1 MLVSLSIA
9 NFRSFAAEETFSL
22 VASKRLSGTHDDH
35 LIPIPDSDES
45 VLRCA
50 VLYGAN
56 GAGKSNL
63 LKALRYVEMFVLRA
77 RGKKNSGTGR
87 EPFRFAEENKDPSTF
102 DLQFIAADT
111 LYHFGFSVDDEHVT
125 EEWLTYT
132 AGGRERTLYERTT
145 DANGKVAIEAPGLKS
160 AGQKLEAMVTVGG
173 PPHQSFL
180 ATVRAT
186 LDRDELGEHI
196 GNVIAWFEGIALIG
210 PEQTFTGMGEMLSDN
225 PEFLAFAGKFLKS
238 SSTGVDHLRVDK
250 VAVSEDEL
258 RSLLPRELYSHI
270 VDDAPEGGVRL
281 QLREGNE
288 LWIEPKGESHRLTVQ
303 AAHQCNNGTVVPL
316 DMADESDGTQ
326 RLLNLLPALYF
337 AQNTSGVY
345 FIDEIDRSMHPVL
358 VRKLFEFFLK
368 SCTSEKRQIIVT
380 THESNLLDLDLLR
393 RDEIWFVEKDQ
404 SAGTHMYSLT
414 DFKVRKDLQIR
425 KGYLE
430 GRFGGIPFLG
440 DLDALRNE
448 VHCE

>member
-9 NFRSFAAEETFSL
+9 NFRSFADEQTFSL

-35 LIPIPDSDES
+35 LIQIPDSEES

-63 LKALRYVEMFVLRA
+63 LKALRYAEMFVLRA
-77 RGKKNSGTGR
+77 RGKKSSGTGR
-87 EPFRFAEENKDPSTF
+87 EPFRFGGESNGPSTF
-102 DLQFIAADT
+102 DLQFIAAET
-111 LYHFGFSVDDEHVT
+111 LYHFGFSVDEHVA
-125 EEWLTYT
+125 EEWLAYT
-132 AGGRERTLYERTT
+132 SGGREKTLYERTT
-145 DANGKVAIEAPGLKS
+145 DTNGKVAINAPGLKNS
-160 AGQKLEAMVTVGG
+160 GQKLEAMVTVGG
-173 PPHQSFL
+173 PPNQSFL

-186 LDRDELGEHI
+186 LDREELGAHI
-196 GNVIAWFEGIALIG
+196 HNVISWFEDIALIG
-210 PEQTFTGMGEMLSDN
+210 PEQPLAPIGAMLSDD
-225 PEFLAFAGKFLKS
+225 PEFLDFAGTFLKS

-250 VAVSEDEL
+250 IAMSEDEL
-258 RSLLPRELYSHI
+258 RSLLPRDLYSRI

-281 QLREGNE
+281 QLSEGSE
-288 LWIEPKGESHRLTVQ
+288 LFIEPKGESYRLTVQ
-303 AAHQCNNGTVVPL
+303 AAHQCNNGSVVPL
-316 DMADESDGTQ
+316 DMAEESDGTQ

-337 AQNTSGVY
+337 AQNSSGVY

-368 SCTSEKRQIIVT
+368 KCTGEKRQLIVT
-380 THESNLLDLDLLR
+380 THESTLLDLELLR
-393 RDEIWFVEKDQ
+393 RDEIWFAEKDQ
-404 SAGTHMYSLT
+404 SARTHLYSLT

-440 DLDALRNE
+440 DLDALSHDARSE
-448 VHCE
+448 

>member
-1 MLVSLSIA
+1 MLVSLSIG

-35 LIPIPDSDES
+35 LIPIPDSDEN

-63 LKALRYVEMFVLRA
+63 LKALQYVEMFVLRA
-77 RGKKNSGTGR
+77 RGTKSSGTGR
-87 EPFRFAEENKDPSTF
+87 EPFRFIEKNENPSTF
-102 DLQFIAADT
+102 DLQFVAANT
-111 LYHFGFSVDDEHVT
+111 LYHFGFSVDDERVT
-125 EEWLTYT
+125 EEWLAYT
-132 AGGRERTLYERTT
+132 ASGREKTLYERTT
-145 DANGKVAIEAPGLKS
+145 DANGKVAIDAPGLKS

-173 PPHQSFL
+173 PPNQSFL

-186 LDRDELGEHI
+186 LDPDELGDHI
-196 GNVIAWFEGIALIG
+196 TNVIEWFEGIALIG
-210 PEQTFTGMGEMLSDN
+210 PDQPFGSMGAMLSDE
-225 PEFLAFAGKFLKS
+225 PEFLDFAGKFLKS

-250 VAVSEDEL
+250 VTVSEDEL
-258 RSLLPRELYSHI
+258 RSLLPRELYSRI
-270 VDDAPEGGVRL
+270 VNDTPEGGIRL
-281 QLREGNE
+281 RLGEGSE
-288 LWIEPKGESHRLTVQ
+288 LLIEPKGESYRLTVQ
-303 AAHQCNNGTVVPL
+303 AAHQCSNGKVVPL
-316 DMADESDGTQ
+316 EMAEESDGTQ

-337 AQNTSGVY
+337 AQNGSGVY

-358 VRKLFEFFLK
+358 VRKLFEFFLR
-368 SCTSEKRQIIVT
+368 SCKGEKRQIIVT

-404 SAGTHMYSLT
+404 SAGTRLYSLT

-440 DLDALRNE
+440 DLDALSNDAR
-448 VHCE
+448 C

>member
-1 MLVSLSIA
+1 MLVSLSIS
-9 NFRSFAAEETFSL
+9 NFRSFAGEETFSL

-35 LIPIPDSDES
+35 LIRIPDSEES

-63 LKALRYVEMFVLRA
+63 LKALRYAEMFVLRA
-77 RGKKNSGTGR
+77 RGKKSSGTGR
-87 EPFRFAEENKDPSTF
+87 EPFRFGGESNAPSTF
-102 DLQFIAADT
+102 DLQFIAAET

-125 EEWLTYT
+125 EEWLAYT
-132 AGGRERTLYERTT
+132 ARGREKTLYERTT
-145 DANGKVAIEAPGLKS
+145 DANGKVAIDAPGLKN

-173 PPHQSFL
+173 PPNQSFL
-180 ATVRAT
+180 ATVSAT
-186 LDRDELGEHI
+186 LDREELGEHI
-196 GNVIAWFEGIALIG
+196 HNVIAWFEDLALIG
-210 PEQTFTGMGEMLSDN
+210 PEQPLAPIGAMLSDD
-225 PEFLAFAGKFLKS
+225 PEFLNFAGKFLKS

-250 VAVSEDEL
+250 ITMSEDEL
-258 RSLLPRELYSHI
+258 RSLLPRELYSRI

-281 QLREGNE
+281 QLGEGSE
-288 LWIEPKGESHRLTVQ
+288 LFIEPKGESYRLSVQ
-303 AAHQCNNGTVVPL
+303 AAHQCNNGSVVPL
-316 DMADESDGTQ
+316 DMAEESDGTQ

-337 AQNTSGVY
+337 AQNSSGVY

-368 SCTSEKRQIIVT
+368 NCTGEKRQIIVT

-404 SAGTHMYSLT
+404 SARTHLYSLT

-440 DLDALRNE
+440 ELDALSHDARSE
-448 VHCE
+448 

>member
-1 MLVSLSIA
+1 MLVSLSVA

-35 LIPIPDSDES
+35 LIPIPDSEES

-63 LKALRYVEMFVLRA
+63 WKALRYVEMFVLRA
-77 RGKKNSGTGR
+77 RGKKSGGTSR

-102 DLQFIAADT
+102 DIQFIAAET
-111 LYHFGFSVDDEHVT
+111 LYHFGFSVDDERVT
-125 EEWLTYT
+125 EEWLAYS
-132 AGGRERTLYERTT
+132 AGGREKTLYERTT

-160 AGQKLEAMVTVGG
+160 AGPKLEAMVTVGG
-173 PPHQSFL
+173 PPNQSFL

-186 LDRDELGEHI
+186 LDREELGEHI
-196 GNVIAWFEGIALIG
+196 SNVLAWFEDIALIG
-210 PEQTFTGMGEMLSDN
+210 PDTTFGPMGEMLSDD
-225 PEFLAFAGKFLKS
+225 PEFLEFAGKFLRS

-250 VAVSEDEL
+250 VTISEDEL
-258 RSLLPRELYSHI
+258 RSLIPRDLYSRI
-270 VDDAPEGGVRL
+270 VDDVPDGGVRL

-288 LWIEPKGESHRLTVQ
+288 LLIEPKGESYRLTIQ

-316 DMADESDGTQ
+316 EMADESDGTQ

-337 AQNTSGVY
+337 AQNNSGVY

-358 VRKLFEFFLK
+358 VRKLLEFFLRN
-368 SCTSEKRQIIVT
+368 CTGEKRQIIVT
-380 THESNLLDLDLLR
+380 THESNLLDLELLR

-404 SAGTHMYSLT
+404 SAGTHLYSLT

-440 DLDALRNE
+440 DLDALSNE
-448 VHCE
+448 ARCE

>member
-1 MLVSLSIA
+1 MLVSLSLA

-35 LIPIPDSDES
+35 LIRIPGSDES

-63 LKALRYVEMFVLRA
+63 LKALRYAEMFVLRA
-77 RGKKNSGTGR
+77 RGKKGSGTGR
-87 EPFRFAEENKDPSTF
+87 EPFRFGEESKGPSTF
-102 DLQFIAADT
+102 DLQFIVAET

-125 EEWLTYT
+125 EEWLAYN
-132 AGGRERTLYERTT
+132 ADGREKTLYERTT
-145 DANGKVAIEAPGLKS
+145 DANGKVAIDAPGLKN

-173 PPHQSFL
+173 PPNQSFL

-186 LDRDELGEHI
+186 LDREELGEHI
-196 GNVIAWFEGIALIG
+196 RNVISWFEDIALIG
-210 PEQTFTGMGEMLSDN
+210 PDQPFAAIGAMLSDE
-225 PEFLAFAGKFLKS
+225 PEFLDFAGKFLKS

-250 VAVSEDEL
+250 VTMSEDEL
-258 RSLLPRELYSHI
+258 RSLLPRDLYSRI
-270 VDDAPEGGVRL
+270 VDDAPEGGVQL
-281 QLREGNE
+281 QLGEGSE
-288 LWIEPKGESHRLTVQ
+288 LFIEPKGESYRLTVQ
-303 AAHQCNNGTVVPL
+303 AAHQCKNGSVVPL
-316 DMADESDGTQ
+316 DMAEESDGTQ

-337 AQNTSGVY
+337 AQNSSGVY

-368 SCTSEKRQIIVT
+368 NCTGDKRQIIVT

-404 SAGTHMYSLT
+404 SAGTRVYSLT

-440 DLDALRNE
+440 ELDALSHDARSE
-448 VHCE
+448 

>member
-1 MLVSLSIA
+1 MLVSLSVA

-22 VASKRLSGTHDDH
+22 VASKRLAGTHDDH
-35 LIPIPDSDES
+35 LIPIPGSDES

-63 LKALRYVEMFVLRA
+63 LKALRYAEMFVLRA
-77 RGKKNSGTGR
+77 RGKKGSGTGR
-87 EPFRFAEENKDPSTF
+87 EPFRLSEKNEAPSTF
-102 DLQFIAADT
+102 DLQFVAEDT
-111 LYHFGFSVDDEHVT
+111 LYHFGFSVDDEHVA
-125 EEWLTYT
+125 EEWLAYT
-132 AGGRERTLYERTT
+132 VAGRERTLYERTT
-145 DANGKVAIEAPGLKS
+145 DANGKVVIEAPGLKNS
-160 AGQKLEAMVTVGG
+160 GQKLEAMVTVGG
-173 PPHQSFL
+173 PANQSFL

-186 LDRDELGEHI
+186 LARDELGEHI
-196 GNVIAWFEGIALIG
+196 SNVIAWFEDIALIA
-210 PEQTFTGMGEMLSDN
+210 PEQPLGPIGAMLSGS
-225 PEFLAFAGKFLKS
+225 PEFLDFAGKFLKS

-250 VAVSEDEL
+250 VTISEDEL
-258 RSLLPRELYSHI
+258 RSLLPRELYSRLI
-270 VDDAPEGGVRL
+270 DDASEGGMSL
-281 QLREGNE
+281 TLREGSE
-288 LWIEPKGESHRLTVQ
+288 LFIEPKGESYRLTVQ
-303 AAHQCNNGTVVPL
+303 AAHQCNNGTVIPL
-316 DMADESDGTQ
+316 EMAEESDGTQ

-337 AQNTSGVY
+337 AQSSSGVY

-358 VRKLFEFFLK
+358 VRKLLEFFLK
-368 SCTSEKRQIIVT
+368 SCKGEKRQIIVT

-404 SAGTHMYSLT
+404 SAATRLYSLT

-440 DLDALRNE
+440 DLDALSDKVR
-448 VHCE
+448 CE

>member
-1 MLVSLSIA
+1 
-9 NFRSFAAEETFSL
+9 
-22 VASKRLSGTHDDH
+22 
-35 LIPIPDSDES
+35 
-45 VLRCA
+45 

-63 LKALRYVEMFVLRA
+63 LKALRYAEMFVLRA
-77 RGKKNSGTGR
+77 RGKKSSGTGR
-87 EPFRFAEENKDPSTF
+87 EPFRFGGESNAPSTF
-102 DLQFIAADT
+102 DLQFIAAET

-125 EEWLTYT
+125 EEWLAYT
-132 AGGRERTLYERTT
+132 AGGREKTLYERTT
-145 DANGKVAIEAPGLKS
+145 DANGKVAIDAPGLKN

-173 PPHQSFL
+173 PPNQSFL

-186 LDRDELGEHI
+186 LDRDELGKHI
-196 GNVIAWFEGIALIG
+196 HNVIAWFEDIALIG
-210 PEQTFTGMGEMLSDN
+210 PEQPLAPIGAMLSDD
-225 PEFLAFAGKFLKS
+225 PEFLDFAGKFLKS

-250 VAVSEDEL
+250 ITMSEDEL
-258 RSLLPRELYSHI
+258 RSLLPRELYSRI

-281 QLREGNE
+281 QLGEGSE
-288 LWIEPKGESHRLTVQ
+288 LFIEPKGESYRLTVQ
-303 AAHQCNNGTVVPL
+303 AAHQCNNGSVVPL
-316 DMADESDGTQ
+316 DMAEESDGTQ

-337 AQNTSGVY
+337 AQNNSGVY

-368 SCTSEKRQIIVT
+368 NCTSEKRQIIVT

-404 SAGTHMYSLT
+404 SARTHLYSLT

-440 DLDALRNE
+440 ELDALCHYARSQ
-448 VHCE
+448 